1 LKQEVRP
8 RLLFV
13 TGKGGVGK
21 SAIATALATA
31 AARAGRRSL
40 LVVQLSS
47 DELHP
52 LLGVTARYQPSAIET
67 NLDLC
72 SLDGRSA
79 LKEYVHRSLP
89 LAGFYDWFLDSTA
102 LKHFTEAAPGFE
114 ELMCLG
120 KLYDLVT
127 ASKYDLVVF
136 DGPSTGHAAL
146 MLRVPRTT
154 GAAVRTGP
162 LHHNALKI
170 ELMLEN
176 DLLTRIVIVSLAE
189 EMAIREALELAT
201 EVRGSLAMHLGP
213 MIVNRVTP
221 ALFGAAEIEG
231 LRTLADPPPS
241 LRRMTRVAGSR
252 FERATAEQ
260 HYIATLR
267 AERPWVVE
275 IPQIVLPHHDTAALV
290 DGIIA
295 HLPNPIEAPHGLP
308 NG

>member
-1 LKQEVRP
+1 MKGDVRP

-31 AARAGRRSL
+31 AARAGRRTL
-40 LVVQLSS
+40 LVVQQQS
-47 DELHP
+47 DVLHP
-52 LLGVTARYQPSAIET
+52 QLGVAARYQPVVVET

-72 SLDGRSA
+72 SVDGRSA
-79 LKEYVHRSLP
+79 LKEYVHRTVP
-89 LAGFYDWFLDSTA
+89 LANLYNWFLDSTA

-120 KLYDLVT
+120 KLYNLVT
-127 ASKYDLVVF
+127 DSKYDLVVF
-136 DGPSTGHAAL
+136 DAPSTGHAAL

-170 ELMLEN
+170 QLMLEN
-176 DLLTRIVIVSLAE
+176 DMQTRIVIVALAE
-189 EMAIREALELAT
+189 EMAIREALDLANV
-201 EVRGSLAMHLGP
+201 VRGELAMHLGP
-213 MIVNRVTP
+213 MIVNRVTRQ
-221 ALFGAAEIEG
+221 LFGAEEVNAM
-231 LRTLADPPPS
+231 RTLTNPS
-241 LRRMTRVAGSR
+241 PALRRITLVAAAR
-252 FERATAEQ
+252 FERATAQEQ
-260 HYIATLR
+260 YIATLR

-275 IPQIVLPHHDTAALV
+275 IPDIVQPGHDPSVLV

-295 HLPNPIEAPHGLP
+295 SLPASLEAPHA
-308 NG
+308 

>member
-1 LKQEVRP
+1 MTRTVRP

-31 AARAGRRSL
+31 AARAGRRTL
-40 LVVQLSS
+40 LVVQQQS
-47 DELHP
+47 DVRHP
-52 LLGVTARYQPSAIET
+52 QLGVAARYQPSVIEA

-72 SLDGRSA
+72 SIDGRSA
-79 LKEYVHRSLP
+79 LKEYVHRTVP
-89 LAGFYDWFLDSTA
+89 LANLYNWFLDSTA

-120 KLYDLVT
+120 KLYDLAT
-127 ASKYDLVVF
+127 DSKYDLVVF

-146 MLRVPRTT
+146 MLRVPKTT

-170 ELMLEN
+170 QLMLEN
-176 DLLTRIVIVSLAE
+176 DMQTRIVIVSLAE
-189 EMAIREALELAT
+189 EMAIREALDLAN
-201 EVRGSLAMHLGP
+201 EVKGELAMHLGP
-213 MIVNRVTP
+213 MIVNRVTRQLFDAGEIDALRALPNPTP
-221 ALFGAAEIEG
+221 ALRGMTQVAA
-231 LRTLADPPPS
+231 A
-241 LRRMTRVAGSR
+241 R
-252 FERATAEQ
+252 FERAQAQ
-260 HYIATLR
+260 GQYIATLR

-275 IPQIVLPHHDTAALV
+275 VPRIELPGHDQAALV

-295 HLPNPIEAPHGLP
+295 HLPLEASHG
-308 NG
+308 